1 MSSIQATDHDIS
13 RFLSVLETIS
23 AQQKTICAEL
33 DELTLLMLL
42 PSESVLRVLQNIL
55 APMGKDM
62 ERLTDELKNHLLED

>member
-55 APMGKDM
+55 APMGQDM
-62 ERLTDELKNHLLED
+62 ERLTNELKNHLLEE

>member
-33 DELTLLMLL
+33 DELILLMLL

-55 APMGKDM
+55 APMGQDM